1 MLNRSEKSAEVV
13 VVRDWADEAETSGEG
28 PNEKECLRS
37 CRCKT
42 ECVRCPGN
50 WGGWG
55 LRAVKLRKYLSATNR
70 SRQPRTMNEAQST
83 DEQGKHHF
91 RMPWDFLEY

>member
-1 MLNRSEKSAEVV
+1 MPERVTMSNRSEKSAEVV
-13 VVRDWADEAETSGEG
+13 VVRNWAGEAETTGEG

-50 WGGWG
+50 RGGWQ
-55 LRAVKLRKYLSATNR
+55 RALGVGGAIVTGYLKR
-70 SRQPRTMNEAQST
+70 C
-83 DEQGKHHF
+83 
-91 RMPWDFLEY
+91 